1 MNVLFICN
9 QNLHRSKTAE
19 ELFRLSFATRSAGLY
34 NERPVSSQ
42 ELLWA
47 DIIVVMKEAQ
57 REELGRRFPKECMQR
72 RILNLDVPDM
82 YRYMQ
87 PELVSL
93 LKERVSRILEPF
105 LE

>member
-19 ELFRLSFATRSAGLY
+19 ELFRSSFATRSAGLY
-34 NERPVSSQ
+34 NERPVAQ
-42 ELLWA
+42 RDLVWA
-47 DIIVVMKEAQ
+47 DIIVVMEEAQ
-57 REELGRRFPKECMQR
+57 REELARRFPQECMEKR
-72 RILNLDVPDM
+72 VLNLDIPDM

-87 PELVSL
+87 PELVSV